1 MLLVYTQK
9 ITPRITYSFK
19 HICTRILG
27 VQVGFTS
34 KIEEFVA
41 HEGMKLSYGKQS
53 LANEIFIQNVDL
65 LLEQGMTDMEVK
77 VQEWDEVPCFFSV
90 SENSSL
96 PFDIFAAAFYLLSR
110 YEEYLPHVKDQEGRF
125 PASESL
131 AFQEGFL
138 DKPVIDIWA
147 YKFREVLQQKFP
159 DFDFPKRS
167 YSTENVIAVTEAYC
181 YKKKGIVRSLLG
193 FTEDL
198 LHLKPKYLLH
208 RLEVLVKLK
217 RDPYDVYDRII
228 RILKKYHVPMKFMF
242 QVSDFSTHDRNIN
255 HNRLEFQSLI
265 KSVADYAE
273 VGLQPGY
280 YANQKFKALK
290 EEKTRLESIL
300 KRPVVSAL
308 NNKYNLLLPDTYNNM
323 VELEFKN
330 DYSMGYPEAM
340 GFRAGT
346 CTPFLFYDINFEI
359 TTPLLVHPYVVNIQ
373 ATQKMKETEIE
384 YKVLELKRQIKLVEG
399 SFISVFTNK
408 DFSEYSNAKRNR
420 NILKTVNEI
429 S

>member
-1 MLLVYTQK
+1 MLLIYTQK
-9 ITPRITYSFK
+9 ITPRITYAFK

-27 VQVGFTS
+27 VPINFTS

-65 LLEQGMTDMEVK
+65 LLEQGMSDLEVK
-77 VQEWDEVPCFFSV
+77 VQEWDEVPCFFAV

-110 YEEYLPHVKDQEGRF
+110 YEEYLPHVKDKEGRF

-138 DKPVIDIWA
+138 ERPVIDIWA
-147 YKFREVLQQKFP
+147 HKFRKVLQERFP

-167 YSTENVIAVTEAYC
+167 YSTENIIAVTEAYC
-181 YKKKGIVRSLLG
+181 YKKKGVVRSILG
-193 FTEDL
+193 FIEDL
-198 LHLKPKYLLH
+198 IQLKPKYLLH
-208 RLEVLVKLK
+208 RIEVLVKLK

-228 RILKKYHVPMKFMF
+228 RLHKKYKVPMKFMF

-280 YANQKFKALK
+280 DANQMFKALK
-290 EEKTRLESIL
+290 EEKARLENIL
-300 KRPVVSAL
+300 KRPVISAL

-323 VELEFKN
+323 VELEFQH

-359 TTPLLVHPYVVNIQ
+359 TTPLLVHPYVINIQ
-373 ATQKMKETEIE
+373 ATQNLKETEIE

-399 SFISVFTNK
+399 NLISVFTNK
-408 DFSEYSNAKRNR
+408 DFSQYSNAKRNR